1 MRLTPAVLSEVEA
14 TLQAA
19 LVDLAGALTIRNGR
33 LVRPLSHSGF
43 GRRPRVPQPGP
54 TELRAVEGPSE
65 PAEDGATC
73 SSRTSWRHGAAWWVV
88 CGSSSSVAT
97 DLPVIEGENDEDDA
111 GAPPAADLDTR
122 SELRRAEEELAAAET
137 AHWQAEFELADA
149 EGAMEAAED
158 RVSSLD
164 TQRIEAR
171 RDKVTAQRYLT
182 QARSQQRDA
191 VKALAEARGRL
202 DAARRA
208 ASRDE

>member
-1 MRLTPAVLSEVEA
+1 MSNP
-14 TLQAA
+14 
-19 LVDLAGALTIRNGR
+19 
-33 LVRPLSHSGF
+33 
-43 GRRPRVPQPGP
+43 
-54 TELRAVEGPSE
+54 
-65 PAEDGATC
+65 
-73 SSRTSWRHGAAWWVV
+73 SSRTSWPPGAGRWVV
-88 CGSSSSVAT
+88 CGSSSSVTT
-97 DLPVIEGENDEDDA
+97 DLPVIEDENDEENA
-111 GAPPAADLDTR
+111 TPPPVGNLDTR
-122 SELRRAEEELAAAET
+122 SEIRRAQEELAAAET

-171 RDKVTAQRYLT
+171 RDKVTAQRYLS

-191 VKALAEARGRL
+191 VNALAEARRRL